1 MPPNGRDCSHT
12 EGDVFQGQYF
22 TSYDSPGITTFKFG
36 LVIVDL
42 SRSKLLILLGIRVL
56 LVLFLLMI
64 IVGDNDDVDTVG
76 VEDLA
81 NQLSSSSV
89 A

>member
-1 MPPNGRDCSHT
+1 M
-12 EGDVFQGQYF
+12 
-22 TSYDSPGITTFKFG
+22 
-36 LVIVDL
+36 
-42 SRSKLLILLGIRVL
+42 ILREIRVL

-64 IVGDNDDVDTVG
+64 IDGDNDDVDSVG
-76 VEDLA
+76 VENLA